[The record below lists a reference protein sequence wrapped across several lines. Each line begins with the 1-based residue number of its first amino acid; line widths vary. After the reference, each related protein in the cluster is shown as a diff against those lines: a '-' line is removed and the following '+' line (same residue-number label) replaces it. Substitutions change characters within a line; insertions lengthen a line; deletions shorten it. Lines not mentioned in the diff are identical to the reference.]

1 MNNRI
6 VCNTITLLKQKL
18 EEKKR
23 LVEMIKNPE
32 AFRSESPKNYLASE
46 KLAYTKKQRSVS
58 PVKIVIDESLKKNG
72 VRRVKSV
79 VRKTR
84 K

>member
-1 MNNRI
+1 MNNRL
-6 VCNTITLLKQKL
+6 VCNTITLLKQRL

-58 PVKIVIDESLKKNG
+58 PVKVVIDESLKKTG
-72 VRRVKSV
+72 IRRVKSV